1 MFIVTNPH
9 PPCSICNPLY
19 SIVTN
24 PHPPY
29 SIVTNL
35 IPPYSILYKHSRSR
49 GSTMPCRRSKTKS
62 AMSNASTS
70 DNRKRKSQD
79 SFTQNCVRVPKKKN
93 SFCLS
98 LFFSCPPHFPAVCKL
113 EMRVS
118 LFSLSLSLS
127 LTGDSCWVLLENQ
140 FISIAGDSLIES
152 SSIIPTLEE
161 LHTAGTSTRST
172 PSELFGG
179 SQFRFQNHFI
189 TPTRHSPLPKL
200 NWADSKEVW
209 RVMIEKE
216 LHYAKDPSM
225 LERHPS
231 LQAKMR
237 TILLDW
243 LIEVCEVYKLHRET
257 YYLAHDFIDRY
268 LTKERDIIKH
278 QLQLIGIT
286 ALFIAAK
293 LEEIYPPKLADF
305 AYVTDGACS
314 ESEILDQELIMLQL
328 VDICM
333 LDISSLNYSNS
344 VIAASA
350 LYHKSSSNVVLSV
363 SGLTMADL
371 LPCIRWMEPY
381 ALTVQEAGPVELKF
395 FPTVHIDDSHNIQTH
410 AVDLELLEKAH
421 TRRELEAAKC
431 DNIQTGAEMNLLTPP
446 LSDKKGNS
454 CDNLMCSSSTP
465 KSKHSETTSN
475 SSP

>member
-1 MFIVTNPH
+1 
-9 PPCSICNPLY
+9 
-19 SIVTN
+19 
-24 PHPPY
+24 
-29 SIVTNL
+29 
-35 IPPYSILYKHSRSR
+35 
-49 GSTMPCRRSKTKS
+49 MPCRRSKTKS

-79 SFTQNCVRVPKKKN
+79 NVQI
-93 SFCLS
+93 
-98 LFFSCPPHFPAVCKL
+98 AVDK
-113 EMRVS
+113 RRRQ
-118 LFSLSLSLS
+118 FQIQ
-127 LTGDSCWVLLENQ
+127 NQ

-216 LHYAKDPSM
+216 RHYAKDPSM

-314 ESEILDQELIMLQL
+314 ENEILDQELIMLQILKWHLTPITVTAWLNVYLQIASLDKISEDSFELPQYSSHAFVQIARL

-333 LDISSLNYSNS
+333 LDVSSLNYSNS

-431 DNIQTGAEMNLLTPP
+431 NNIQTGAEMNLLTPP

>member
-1 MFIVTNPH
+1 
-9 PPCSICNPLY
+9 
-19 SIVTN
+19 
-24 PHPPY
+24 
-29 SIVTNL
+29 
-35 IPPYSILYKHSRSR
+35 
-49 GSTMPCRRSKTKS
+49 
-62 AMSNASTS
+62 MSNASTS

-79 SFTQNCVRVPKKKN
+79 NVQI
-93 SFCLS
+93 
-98 LFFSCPPHFPAVCKL
+98 AVDK
-113 EMRVS
+113 RRRQ
-118 LFSLSLSLS
+118 FQIQ
-127 LTGDSCWVLLENQ
+127 NQ

-216 LHYAKDPSM
+216 RHYAKDPSM

-314 ESEILDQELIMLQL
+314 ENEILDQELIMLQILKWHLTPITVTAWLNVYLQIASLDKISEDSFELPQYSSHAFVQIARL

-333 LDISSLNYSNS
+333 LDVSSLNYSNS

-431 DNIQTGAEMNLLTPP
+431 NNIQTGAEMNLLTPP

>member
-1 MFIVTNPH
+1 
-9 PPCSICNPLY
+9 
-19 SIVTN
+19 
-24 PHPPY
+24 
-29 SIVTNL
+29 
-35 IPPYSILYKHSRSR
+35 
-49 GSTMPCRRSKTKS
+49 MPCRMSKTKS

-79 SFTQNCVRVPKKKN
+79 NVQI
-93 SFCLS
+93 
-98 LFFSCPPHFPAVCKL
+98 AVDK
-113 EMRVS
+113 RRRQ
-118 LFSLSLSLS
+118 FQIQ
-127 LTGDSCWVLLENQ
+127 NQ

-216 LHYAKDPSM
+216 RHYAKDPSM

-314 ESEILDQELIMLQL
+314 ENEILDQELIMLQILKWHLTPITVTAWLNVYLQIASLDKISEDSFELPQYSSHAFVQIARL

-333 LDISSLNYSNS
+333 LDVSSLNYSNS

-431 DNIQTGAEMNLLTPP
+431 NNIQTGAEMNLLTPP